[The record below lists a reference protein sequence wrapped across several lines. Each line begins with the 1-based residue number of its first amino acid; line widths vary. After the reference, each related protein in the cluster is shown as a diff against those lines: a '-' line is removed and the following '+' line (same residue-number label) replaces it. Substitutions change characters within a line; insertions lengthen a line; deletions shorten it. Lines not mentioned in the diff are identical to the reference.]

1 MLVTYCFEAPSLQVT
16 LSQQVQVSLECHGMP
31 CQIRIAEVCQFD
43 GKECHG
49 NLLHCGV
56 SLQRA
61 HVCVGTAARSCKR
74 SLTSR
79 RRNAKL
85 WLGTKTIATCQL
97 LTTLFFNWSPVGL
110 WHGYALHV
118 SSNQLDHFAMYGCY
132 QLCNALL
139 QGLAGLACPSNLTMM
154 RQTDTFNRHRCWNQN
169 SVSNVT
175 EASELEEVQAT
186 LRQRSL
192 HIQSNPIQSS
202 QSGNVWR
209 DRILQI

>member
-1 MLVTYCFEAPSLQVT
+1 MGHGGTMLVTYCFEAPSLQVT

-85 WLGTKTIATCQL
+85 WLGTKTIVTCQL
-97 LTTLFFNWSPVGL
+97 LTTLVFNWSPVGL

-139 QGLAGLACPSNLTMM
+139 QGLAGLAC
-154 RQTDTFNRHRCWNQN
+154 H
-169 SVSNVT
+169 
-175 EASELEEVQAT
+175 
-186 LRQRSL
+186 
-192 HIQSNPIQSS
+192 
-202 QSGNVWR
+202 
-209 DRILQI
+209 